1 MIART
6 AVRHLR
12 IRFDKPVGGSGVGM
26 VDVISATLTDDD
38 GAEGFGFSY
47 VIGGG
52 GEVPAATAAS
62 LAERFLLGRPV
73 PAPRIA
79 WRRMAASFN
88 RSGPG
93 PNMVGLAALDVALWD
108 LVAKRAGLPLAVA
121 LGGEPRAVPVYASGG
136 FRPGEAPGSAAEAAV
151 RAAQRGYRGVKPRVN
166 CELADE
172 KLIER
177 VAGMLPPGVDLML
190 DANEKGDLTRA
201 PRLLAAA
208 AANGA
213 LFVEEP
219 LPAHLLPAWRA
230 LRTTARCALAGGE
243 HLQTLGE
250 MLPFLSDGLLAVAQP
265 DLAMMGGVTPC
276 LAICEVA
283 AAFGIAVSPHFLPG
297 LFVHLAAAAPAVT
310 WLEDLP
316 LIEPMFA
323 GWPEMTRSGL
333 LSPRD
338 APGHGLSL
346 AEDAARRFAP

>member
-6 AVRHLR
+6 GIRHLR
-12 IRFDKPVGGSGVGM
+12 IRFDRPVGGSGVAT
-26 VDVISATLTDDD
+26 VDVIAATLTDAD
-38 GAEGFGFSY
+38 GAEGLGFSY

-52 GEVPAATAAS
+52 GEAAAAIAAS
-62 LAERFLLGRPV
+62 LAERFLAGRPV

-93 PNMVGLAALDVALWD
+93 PNLVALAALDVALWD
-108 LVAKRAGLPLAVA
+108 LAARRAGVPLAVA
-121 LGGEPRAVPVYASGG
+121 LGGEARAVPVYASGG
-136 FRPGEAPGSAAEAAV
+136 FRPGESPGAAAETAV
-151 RAAQRGYRGVKPRVN
+151 RAAGRGYRGVKPRVN
-166 CELADE
+166 AERQDE

-177 VAGMLPPGVDLML
+177 VAGILPPGVELML
-190 DANEKGDLTRA
+190 DANEKGDLARA

-208 AANGA
+208 AAHGA

-219 LPAHLLPAWRA
+219 LPAHLLPAWRS
-230 LRTTARCALAGGE
+230 LRAGAPCALAGGE
-243 HLQTLGE
+243 HLQTMAE
-250 MLPFLSDGLLAVAQP
+250 VLPFLSEGLVGVVQP
-265 DLAMMGGVTPC
+265 DLAMMGGLSPC
-276 LAICEVA
+276 LAVAEVA

-316 LIEPMFA
+316 LIEPVFV
-323 GWPEMTRSGL
+323 GWPEMTKDGL
-333 LSPRD
+333 LSPRE

-346 AEDAARRFAP
+346 AEDALRRFAP

>member
-1 MIART
+1 MIARA

-12 IRFDKPVGGSGVGM
+12 IRFDRPVGGSGVAM
-26 VDVISATLTDDD
+26 VDVIAATLTDAD
-38 GAEGFGFSY
+38 GAEGLGFSY

-52 GEVPAATAAS
+52 GEVPAGIASS
-62 LAERFLLGRPV
+62 LAQRFLAGKPL

-79 WRRMAASFN
+79 WRRMAASFD

-93 PNMVGLAALDVALWD
+93 PNLVALAALDVALWD
-108 LVAKRAGLPLAVA
+108 LAAKRAGVPLGVA

-136 FRPGEAPGSAAEAAV
+136 FRPGEAPGAAAEAAV
-151 RAAQRGYRGVKPRVN
+151 RATQRGYRGVKPRVN
-166 CELADE
+166 CERADE

-177 VAGMLPPGVDLML
+177 VAGILPPGVELML

-230 LRTTARCALAGGE
+230 LRAGASCTLAGGE
-243 HLQTLGE
+243 HLQTMGDF
-250 MLPFLSDGLLAVAQP
+250 LPFLSEGILGVAQP
-265 DLAMMGGVTPC
+265 DLAMMGGLSPC
-276 LAICEVA
+276 LSVGEVA
-283 AAFGIAVSPHFLPG
+283 SAFGIAVSPHFLPG

-316 LIEPMFA
+316 LIEPVFA
-323 GWPEMTRSGL
+323 GWPEMTADGM

-338 APGHGLSL
+338 VPGHGLTL
-346 AEDAARRFAP
+346 AEDAPRRFAP

>member
-1 MIART
+1 MIAR
-6 AVRHLR
+6 ADIRHLR
-12 IRFDKPVGGSGVGM
+12 IRFDKPVGGSGVAM
-26 VDVISATLTDDD
+26 VDVIAATLTDAD
-38 GAEGFGFSY
+38 GAEGLGFSY

-52 GEVPAATAAS
+52 GEAPARIASS
-62 LAERFLLGRPV
+62 LAERFLVGKPAA
-73 PAPRIA
+73 APRIA

-93 PNMVGLAALDVALWD
+93 PNLVALAALDVALWD
-108 LVAKRAGLPLAVA
+108 LSAKRACVPLAVA

-136 FRPGEAPGSAAEAAV
+136 FRPGEAPGAAAEAAV
-151 RAAQRGYRGVKPRVN
+151 RATQRGYRGVKPRVN
-166 CELADE
+166 CERADE

-177 VAGMLPPGVDLML
+177 VAGILPPGVELML

-230 LRTTARCALAGGE
+230 LRAGAPCALAGGE
-243 HLQTLGE
+243 HLQTMGE
-250 MLPFLSDGLLAVAQP
+250 LLPFLSGGILGVAQP
-265 DLAMMGGVTPC
+265 DLAMMGGLSPC
-276 LAICEVA
+276 LSACEVA

-316 LIEPMFA
+316 LIEPVFA
-323 GWPEMTRSGL
+323 GWPEMTAGGL

-338 APGHGLSL
+338 VPGHGLSL